1 MFQFG
6 PGETKPSLTLG
17 QQLQPGPGKH
27 QLCMP
32 TDVAVATTGE
42 VFVSDGYCNSRVL
55 KFDPTGSLLRIYPEG
70 RGECVSKA
78 NSELIVVQPVHI
90 AVGAGPECFICHG
103 AGRARRGWAGGVDG
117 MLRMRGRIN

>member
-17 QQLQPGPGKH
+17 QRLEPGPGKH

-32 TDVAVATTGE
+32 TDVAVAATGE

-55 KFDPTGSLLRIYPEG
+55 KFDPAGSLLRTYPEG
-70 RGECVSKA
+70 RGESHVPAAPHCT
-78 NSELIVVQPVHI
+78 E
-90 AVGAGPECFICHG
+90 
-103 AGRARRGWAGGVDG
+103 GV
-117 MLRMRGRIN
+117 MLRLKSFQYFCRHSHPLVNFLLVAIKQFVHC